1 MGSVCLYFCRTCSS
15 ETTTETVDFQV
26 QIWKRIPIDQPVF
39 HGMSLVSFDHCS
51 IDVNQVVMNHMAN
64 EFYFE
69 GHEETTAP
77 WRFHE
82 NRGEREYLRL
92 GKHSF

>member
-1 MGSVCLYFCRTCSS
+1 MG
-15 ETTTETVDFQV
+15 
-26 QIWKRIPIDQPVF
+26 
-39 HGMSLVSFDHCS
+39 FDHCS
-51 IDVNQVVMNHMAN
+51 SDVNQVVMNHMAN

-92 GKHSF
+92 GQT